1 MGLASTPRE
10 VPSNFSAVVEPTIS
24 THQTDGNIADGLAV
38 VSAQLKTVTIGKWR
52 MADGISVSFITAAA
66 DYAETCLTVQT
77 PDILAIVTDV
87 GTYGCSECSLE
98 LKLTHSRNSSSGE
111 AMTVGWHD
119 RLQNRQQQ
127 AAAESV
133 TPPHRCKM
141 KLWREIFFQT
151 AKRLETWKNSRK
163 NI

>member
-38 VSAQLKTVTIGKWR
+38 VSAQLKTVIIGKCRRPGCWR

-87 GTYGCSECSLE
+87 GTYDCSECSLE

-141 KLWREIFFQT
+141 KLWREIFF
-151 AKRLETWKNSRK
+151 
-163 NI
+163 